1 MQQPDLLTLLNE
13 FEAIGG
19 PELYGP
25 EGMVIL
31 LALWRK
37 SMKLGWR
44 SSFTMT
50 NTELQTQTGINT
62 RKTLNIYRKKVVD
75 GGLIQYTPPP
85 LGTSR
90 GHYWIST
97 SLLEAGRQP
106 VTSGYNSEK
115 VVPSLVTSGYNFN
128 EVDPQPVTSGY
139 NPRHTVLDLKEVVVI
154 DVVEK
159 NTFDDLLNAFCEI
172 HGKLD
177 INIRPLDITLMQQL
191 ITLGVPIPL
200 MIRVMGQVYKDR
212 TSKGGKISTFS
223 YYKDA
228 ISNAWENEK
237 AITTGVPIPGVTLG
251 PETTPA
257 PTGTVTNG
265 HYPRKPKPVIT
276 SGQHV
281 PGAEETR
288 QRLLEYEQ
296 LELLR
301 KEQIIAR
308 QSVSIVPMYGKEG

>member
-1 MQQPDLLTLLNE
+1 MQQPDLLILLND

-25 EGMVIL
+25 EGTMIL
-31 LALWRK
+31 IALWRK
-37 SMKLGWR
+37 SMKLGWLQT
-44 SSFTMT
+44 FTMT
-50 NTELQTQTGINT
+50 NTELQVQTGIKS
-62 RKTLNIYRKKVVD
+62 RDTLNLRRMKLVE
-75 GGLIQYTPPP
+75 GGLISYIPPP
-85 LGTSR
+85 RGKSR
-90 GHYWIST
+90 GHYN
-97 SLLEAGRQP
+97 LYFKVAGEP
-106 VTSGYNSEK
+106 VRNSDNFGGNFTK
-115 VVPSLVTSGYNFN
+115 VAGEPVRNSDNFA
-128 EVDPQPVTSGY
+128 D
-139 NPRHTVLDLKEVVVI
+139 TVLDLDLKDVVVI

-159 NTFDDLLNAFCEI
+159 NTFDDLMNAFCEI

-177 INIRPLDITLMQQL
+177 INIRPLDITLMQEL

-237 AITTGVPIPGVTLG
+237 AITIGVPIPGVTLG

-257 PTGTVTNG
+257 QTGTVTNG
-265 HYPRKPKPVIT
+265 HYPRKSKPNIT

-288 QRLLEYEQ
+288 QRLLEQEQ
-296 LELLR
+296 LEQLL
-301 KEQIIAR
+301 KEQRVAR
-308 QSVSIVPMYGKEG
+308 QSASIIPIHGEGVGV

>member
-1 MQQPDLLTLLNE
+1 MQQPDLHTLLNE

-25 EGMVIL
+25 EGTVIL

-37 SMKLGWR
+37 SMKLGWK
-44 SSFTMT
+44 SDFTMT
-50 NTELQTQTGINT
+50 NTELQLQTGITT
-62 RKTLNIYRKKVVD
+62 RKRLNIHRKKLVD
-75 GGLIQYTPPP
+75 DELITYDPPP

-90 GHYWIST
+90 GHYWITTNLKKVDPEPVSSGT
-97 SLLEAGRQP
+97 NFQQP
-106 VTSGYNSEK
+106 VPEVGSLGNSFSENIPK
-115 VVPSLVTSGYNFN
+115 VVPSGTDSGN
-128 EVDPQPVTSGY
+128 T
-139 NPRHTVLDLKEVVVI
+139 LLKEVVVI

-159 NTFDDLLNAFCEI
+159 NTFDDLMNAFCEI

-237 AITTGVPIPGVTLG
+237 AITAGVPISGVTLG

-265 HYPRKPKPVIT
+265 HYPRKSKPIVT

-288 QRLLEYEQ
+288 QRLIEQEKLER
-296 LELLR
+296 LL
-301 KEQIIAR
+301 KEQRIAR
-308 QSVSIVPMYGKEG
+308 QAASIVPIHREGVEV